1 MRRLEVHR
9 KAQATPLGI
18 LPWVI
23 VILGAIFY
31 CYEYFLRIAPSVMSH
46 DVMKAYGLTAAGF
59 GKLVAFYYFA
69 YTPMQVVVGVLLD
82 RYGARLLLAGAVLIC
97 AIGAFLFADSHS
109 LMMAEAG
116 RLFVG
121 FGSAFAFVGAL
132 KLTAIW
138 LPPQFFASITGLIA
152 GLGTVGAM
160 VGDNVLGKLV
170 QLEGWR
176 MTTFL
181 SAAVGIALAVTLFL
195 IVRDSAD
202 PHPDVSIL
210 PPLSFRDVFR
220 SLYHSLKRS
229 QFWMNGVIGALM
241 YLAMSAFAEL
251 WGIPYM
257 RQAHHLDPSAAQ
269 LTVSFTFLGWTIGAP
284 LMGVL
289 SDRLKLRRPILMLGS
304 LVAAGLITTV
314 LYVNGLSIWLVD
326 LLLILFG
333 GFAAAQGVVFAVGR
347 EVADKNIA
355 GSAVALTNMFVMLG
369 GVIFQPLIG
378 KLLDWRW
385 TGHMAGSIRYYSAG
399 DYRFALT
406 ALPIALIV
414 AFVMSLF
421 LKETHAHLASKED

>member
-1 MRRLEVHR
+1 MRRIEVHK

-23 VILGAIFY
+23 VTLGAIFY

-46 DVMKAYGLTAAGF
+46 QVMQTYHLTAAGF
-59 GKLVAFYYFA
+59 GKLAAFYLFA
-69 YTPMQVVVGVLLD
+69 YTPMQVIVGVLLD
-82 RYGARLLLAGAVLIC
+82 RYGARFLLAGAALIC
-97 AIGAFLFADSHS
+97 AVGAFLFADSHS
-109 LMMAEAG
+109 LMMAQTG

-132 KLTAIW
+132 KLTSIW
-138 LPPQFFASITGLIA
+138 LPPQFFASVTGVIA

-181 SAAVGIALAVTLFL
+181 SAAVGIGLAVVLFL

-202 PHPDVSIL
+202 PHPDVSAV
-210 PPLSFRDVFR
+210 PPLSYRDVFR
-220 SLYHSLKRS
+220 SLFHSLKRS
-229 QFWMNGVIGALM
+229 QFWMNGVIGALL
-241 YLAMSAFAEL
+241 YLAMSTFADL

-257 RQAHHLDPSAAQ
+257 RQAHHLSATAAN
-269 LTVSFTFLGWTIGAP
+269 LTVSFTYLGFTVGAP
-284 LMGVL
+284 LMGII
-289 SDRLKLRRPILMLGS
+289 SDRLKLRRPILMVGA
-304 LVAAGLITTV
+304 LVAAGLITVV
-314 LYVNGLSIWLVD
+314 LYSSNLSIWLLDV
-326 LLLILFG
+326 LLFLFG
-333 GFAAAQGVVFAVGR
+333 MFAGAQGVVFAVGR
-347 EVADKNIA
+347 EVADKSIA

-378 KLLDWRW
+378 KMLDLRW
-385 TGHMAGSIRYYSAG
+385 TGQMVGNIRHYSTA

-406 ALPIALIV
+406 VLPIALIV
-414 AFVMSLF
+414 AFVISLF
-421 LKETHAHLASKED
+421 LKETHAHLTRGA